1 MITKDVIS
9 EAKIYTAY
17 VNKNTKWIFLN
28 LKLSSGIE
36 GWGEATLNK
45 SEKKIEELAN
55 KKLHNLIGSTPDQ
68 LDNEIQ
74 ELFNFSDIPNAVL
87 TSAIN
92 SALID
97 IIAQKKNISLANQLG
112 GLNYSEV
119 DVYAN
124 FNRRTKDRSLEGMK
138 KSVKYVKRNGF
149 TAFKIAPFD
158 EVFPSNSK
166 SEIYKSITN
175 GVQRIEVIRNVIG
188 KDARLMI
195 DCHWRFKTSLIDILI
210 QEILPFNIYWLECPI
225 LENIETIPMIKLIRN
240 KVNKKGIRL
249 AGLETCLTKSHF
261 QPFLEKG
268 CYDIVMPDVKYVGGP
283 LKMIELA
290 NYIGEYDVQV
300 SPHNPSGPIC
310 HAHSLQICGALKVPA
325 ILEHQFDETP
335 LFNKLV
341 FNKLPNIKN
350 GKVKL
355 SEDTGIGIK
364 INKNLNIFKR
374 LNKECMDGNKN
385 VFDDIANLSRS
396 VRQNQ
401 N

>member
-1 MITKDVIS
+1 MLNTKDVVS

-55 KKLHNLIGSTPDQ
+55 NKLHNLIGLPFSH
-68 LDNEIQ
+68 LNNEIQ
-74 ELFNFSDIPNAVL
+74 ELFNFSDTPNAVL

-92 SALID
+92 SSLVD
-97 IIAQKKNISLANQLG
+97 IISQKNNISLANQLG

-119 DVYAN
+119 EVYAN
-124 FNRRTKDRSLEGMK
+124 FNRRTKDRSLEGIK
-138 KSVKYVKRNGF
+138 KSVQFVKQNGF

-166 SEIYKSITN
+166 SEIYNSITN
-175 GVQRIEVIRNVIG
+175 GIQRIEVIRNVIG

-195 DCHWRFKTSLIDILI
+195 DCHWRFNTNSIDVLIE
-210 QEILPFNIYWLECPI
+210 EILPFNIYWLECPI
-225 LENIETIPMIKLIRN
+225 KENIEAIPMIKLIRN

-249 AGLETCLTKSHF
+249 AGLETCLTKTHF

-283 LKMIELA
+283 LKMMELA
-290 NYIGEYDVQV
+290 SYIGKYDIQV

-310 HAHSLQICGALKVPA
+310 HAHSLQICGALKAPT
-325 ILEHQFDETP
+325 ILEHQFDESP

-355 SEDTGIGIK
+355 SEDPGIGIK
-364 INKNLNIFKR
+364 INKNLNLFKST
-374 LNKECMDGNKN
+374 NKKSVDSNKT
-385 VFDDIANLSRS
+385 VFDDIANLSGS
-396 VRQNQ
+396 VR
-401 N
+401 